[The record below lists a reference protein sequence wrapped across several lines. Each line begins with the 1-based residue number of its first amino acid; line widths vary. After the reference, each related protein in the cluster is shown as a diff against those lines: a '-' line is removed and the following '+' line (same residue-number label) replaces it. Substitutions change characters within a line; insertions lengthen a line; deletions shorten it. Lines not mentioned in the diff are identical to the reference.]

1 MFLHRFNQPKVQCL
15 GGSIGYSRV
24 QALHSRLASCEYV
37 RLEFWIFVYLPF
49 GHEIFFQRLL
59 FTTLVDFGV
68 LFSINFLSSP
78 AFLGLRKALEQDAMF
93 SSVSTWL

>member
-1 MFLHRFNQPKVQCL
+1 MKYFLKDYF
-15 GGSIGYSRV
+15 
-24 QALHSRLASCEYV
+24 
-37 RLEFWIFVYLPF
+37 
-49 GHEIFFQRLL
+49 

-68 LFSINFLSSP
+68 LFSINFLSSS